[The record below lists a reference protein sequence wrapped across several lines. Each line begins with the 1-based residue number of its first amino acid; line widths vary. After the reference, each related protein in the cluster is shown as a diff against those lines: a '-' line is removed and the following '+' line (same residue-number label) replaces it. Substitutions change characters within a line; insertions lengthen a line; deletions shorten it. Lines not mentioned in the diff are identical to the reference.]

1 MPQLNDIL
9 GILSHR
15 PHRVGTLAGNSQLSE
30 SLRTSALI
38 SAAGTGLP
46 KTDVLHLVGEWFVTT
61 EKIGPVHHGNAQR
74 NDSAAG
80 IFAERV

>member
-1 MPQLNDIL
+1 
-9 GILSHR
+9 
-15 PHRVGTLAGNSQLSE
+15 
-30 SLRTSALI
+30 
-38 SAAGTGLP
+38 LP